1 MLACSLFVRPIDFMN
16 YKGAIYDGKLN
27 SVNTLEETSIKY
39 HHFVVILK
47 NLRER
52 ASVIWS
58 VWHSFIECI
67 LGSS

>member
-39 HHFVVILK
+39 HHFVVIFK

-52 ASVIWS
+52 
-58 VWHSFIECI
+58 H
-67 LGSS
+67 LSSGQFGIHLLNAY